1 MRDWSSDVCSSDLW
15 PICLRWCLRRRNLT
29 MRTLSARPWPTTFA
43 VTLAPLSAS
52 PTLMPSPSPSMS
64 TLSNVISL
72 PASCSPS
79 SSTRSVSPFI
89 TRYCLP
95 PVTRTA
101 YMIAFPDFVDLLVV
115 LLWLPAIEGGQ
126 KRNCRG
132 FRGLGSTS
140 PAADHP
146 CGSGFSR
153 ELWLQPL
160 PCDSRGRLRAGPD
173 GSWRCQRHSSPTV
186 PESYSVRPGQ
196 RRPAVGRGGPRSS
209 LSRASCPDSRAGHP
223 WPA

>member
-1 MRDWSSDVCSSDLW
+1 
-15 PICLRWCLRRRNLT
+15 

-132 FRGLGSTS
+132 FRGLGST
-140 PAADHP
+140 AP
-146 CGSGFSR
+146 CR
-153 ELWLQPL
+153 RAPLWERLQ
-160 PCDSRGRLRAGPD
+160 LRA
-173 GSWRCQRHSSPTV
+173 
-186 PESYSVRPGQ
+186 
-196 RRPAVGRGGPRSS
+196 
-209 LSRASCPDSRAGHP
+209 RASAPALQGTDRKSTRLNSSHYCHSRMP
-223 WPA
+223 PPA

>member
-1 MRDWSSDVCSSDLW
+1 M
-15 PICLRWCLRRRNLT
+15 
-29 MRTLSARPWPTTFA
+29 
-43 VTLAPLSAS
+43 
-52 PTLMPSPSPSMS
+52 
-64 TLSNVISL
+64 ISF
-72 PASCSPS
+72 PALC
-79 SSTRSVSPFI
+79 V
-89 TRYCLP
+89 
-95 PVTRTA
+95 
-101 YMIAFPDFVDLLVV
+101 LLVF

-186 PESYSVRPGQ
+186 PESYSVRPGK
-196 RRPAVGRGGPRSS
+196 RSS
-209 LSRASCPDSRAGHP
+209 EEQTSELQSLMRISYAVICLNTNNTSNTAIPT
-223 WPA
+223 